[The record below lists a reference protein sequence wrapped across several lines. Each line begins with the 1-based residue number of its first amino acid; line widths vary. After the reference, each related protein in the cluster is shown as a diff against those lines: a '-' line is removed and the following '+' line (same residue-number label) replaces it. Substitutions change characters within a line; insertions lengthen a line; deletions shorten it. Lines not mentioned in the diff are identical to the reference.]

1 MQSCGLAAFLL
12 QNPLHAGLEDRD
24 RNGPAQERFAQEQG
38 VKPWSK
44 LLEDQHEVQATL
56 HRPTKSSA
64 HAWRSTAALAHAAD
78 KAHQCAGFDDQGLL
92 ALLSHFVSIAMSCS
106 YSLVA
111 RGAQEPSNAPSTG
124 DSCP

>member
-64 HAWRSTAALAHAAD
+64 HASQRQRWRMLQTKHISV
-78 KAHQCAGFDDQGLL
+78 Q
-92 ALLSHFVSIAMSCS
+92 VSMIRVC
-106 YSLVA
+106 
-111 RGAQEPSNAPSTG
+111 
-124 DSCP
+124 